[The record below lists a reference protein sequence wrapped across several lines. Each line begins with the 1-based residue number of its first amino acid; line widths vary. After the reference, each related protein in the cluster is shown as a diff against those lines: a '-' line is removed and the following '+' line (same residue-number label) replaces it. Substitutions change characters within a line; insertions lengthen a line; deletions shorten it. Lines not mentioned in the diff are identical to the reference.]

1 MLIFCV
7 WRWAHTCDDVAQG
20 WGVRVQR
27 GHKIRKG
34 EFVAAYA
41 GQVGPHPTLP
51 FNRYTHAC
59 SEIITRHAMRKPF
72 ELEPSF
78 SLLGGWCADLALQ
91 RQGPGEG
98 GQGQGTPEQG
108 RAQGYPIPIYCKT
121 TVKAQYIYNMTRAV
135 CVKKL
140 HLFRVD
146 PATGCNGVHACMPRF
161 HCDSFWI

>member
-1 MLIFCV
+1 
-7 WRWAHTCDDVAQG
+7 
-20 WGVRVQR
+20 VRVQR

-41 GQVGPHPTLP
+41 GQVGPHPHTVTCVLGSRRP
-51 FNRYTHAC
+51 
-59 SEIITRHAMRKPF
+59 AMPWKLF

-108 RAQGYPIPIYCKT
+108 RAQRYSVPIYRKT
-121 TVKAQYIYNMTRAV
+121 SHIYIYIEQIRHISA
-135 CVKKL
+135 
-140 HLFRVD
+140 
-146 PATGCNGVHACMPRF
+146 HA
-161 HCDSFWI
+161 